1 MKENKEM
8 RLEYMAEVVGKTN
21 DTVVQCKNCKC
32 LVKYAKSDVEYTTK
46 HFNKENIEFPKK
58 IICPCCHME
67 IHLGNAKWIPSNS
80 IKTKPGLISS
90 YLPRWKKL

>member
-1 MKENKEM
+1 M
-8 RLEYMAEVVGKTN
+8 RLGYMVEVVGKSN
-21 DTVVQCKNCKC
+21 DPVVQCESCRN
-32 LVKYAKSDVEYTTK
+32 LVKYVENDVEYTTK
-46 HFNKENIEFPKK
+46 HFNKENIEFSKK

-80 IKTKPGLISS
+80 IKTNPGLISS

>member
-32 LVKYAKSDVEYTTK
+32 LVKYAKSDVEYTST
-46 HFNKENIEFPKK
+46 HFSKSNIEFS
-58 IICPCCHME
+58 IELICPCCHMK
-67 IHLGNAKWIPSNS
+67 IRLGNTKWIPSNS
-80 IKTKPGLISS
+80 IKTKPGSISS
-90 YLPRWKKL
+90 YLPRLKDL

>member
-21 DTVVQCKNCKC
+21 DTVVQCKNYKC
-32 LVKYAKSDVEYTTK
+32 LVKYAKSDVEYTST
-46 HFNKENIEFPKK
+46 HFSKSNIEFS
-58 IICPCCHME
+58 IELICPCCHMK
-67 IHLGNAKWIPSNS
+67 IRLGNTKWIPSNS

-90 YLPRWKKL
+90 YLPRWKDL